1 MEILINEAILM
12 AGVLTPFI
20 LILVQLVKQTEVNT
34 KYLPHV
40 SIVLGTVAGVVIGI
54 ASGTDLFISGLA
66 GFLAGAS
73 ASGLFDVGKNL
84 TKEE

>member
-20 LILVQLVKQTEVNT
+20 LILVQLIKQTDIDN

-40 SIVLGTVAGVVIGI
+40 SIAIGTVAGMVIGF

-66 GFLAGAS
+66 GFIAGAS
-73 ASGLFDVGKNL
+73 ASGLFDAGKII

>member
-1 MEILINEAILM
+1 MEILVNEAILM

-40 SIVLGTVAGVVIGI
+40 SIVLGTIAGVVIGI
-54 ASGTDLFISGLA
+54 ASGADLFISGLA
-66 GFLAGAS
+66 GFIAGAS
-73 ASGLFDVGKNL
+73 ASGLFDAGKIL